1 MKRKNSGGS
10 EQDKVTLGQW
20 NTLNEMDS
28 TSPPCFYSSISSL
41 QYLTAKD
48 KECEVEKNW
57 VLRLSAAEAAAGK
70 TDCIGHTSWKR
81 SCGTP
86 QLQLLIPASEAQ
98 HVALSMWY
106 HHCCSGPWSE
116 PFMLLFRAQ
125 LGLFFV
131 FVSWRSTRG
140 LISWEW
146 GYGQLPALVE
156 WYLETSLRCKAE
168 KAASDFCPPQMSTRE
183 SISYSTSNVL
193 AADLKKL

>member
-125 LGLFFV
+125 LGLFFLYH
-131 FVSWRSTRG
+131 G
-140 LISWEW
+140 E
-146 GYGQLPALVE
+146 GQGDWSAGSEGVGNSQL
-156 WYLETSLRCKAE
+156 
-168 KAASDFCPPQMSTRE
+168 
-183 SISYSTSNVL
+183 
-193 AADLKKL
+193 